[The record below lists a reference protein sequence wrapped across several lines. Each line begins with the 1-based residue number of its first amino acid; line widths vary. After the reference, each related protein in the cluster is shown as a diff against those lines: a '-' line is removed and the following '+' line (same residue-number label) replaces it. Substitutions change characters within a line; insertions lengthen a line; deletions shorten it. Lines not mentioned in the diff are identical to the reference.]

1 MDRHELDRLTR
12 DELLG
17 MARAAGIDGAEWLS
31 REELVA
37 SLARG
42 TIPGQPR
49 GLFDRAR
56 ALLDKARELGKTF
69 GRASRPP
76 EPAAPPP
83 PPPPAPPAPRAPTPP
98 ATPTPGTPAGG
109 ASFETLTMAEVYASQ
124 GHVAEARRIAE
135 AVLARDPE
143 SAEARALLARLP
155 ESGPEEDRRAPDP
168 PVSYGD
174 DVVGL
179 VLLGPDAP
187 FCYWEV
193 TDEGRSR
200 ARGLLGEEGRLT
212 LRLVTATAAGT
223 TLRDEAA
230 APIGELQ
237 VHGAAADARIRA
249 AVGLVGAGGRFVPI
263 AHSTP
268 VTTPPSGPSAD
279 TRIEWVE
286 VTLPPASPEVRRP
299 EPGPTTPAELRAQG
313 QAHRRLVG
321 GIDDAGPAT
330 EGRRS

>member
-56 ALLDKARELGKTF
+56 ALLDKARELGKTL
-69 GRASRPP
+69 GRGSRPP

-83 PPPPAPPAPRAPTPP
+83 PPAPRAPPAPPSPPP
-98 ATPTPGTPAGG
+98 APGAPAGG

-124 GHVAEARRIAE
+124 GHVAEARRIAQ

-155 ESGPEEDRRAPDP
+155 ETGPEEDRSTPDP
-168 PVSYGD
+168 PFS
-174 DVVGL
+174 
-179 VLLGPDAP
+179 
-187 FCYWEV
+187 
-193 TDEGRSR
+193 
-200 ARGLLGEEGRLT
+200 
-212 LRLVTATAAGT
+212 
-223 TLRDEAA
+223 
-230 APIGELQ
+230 
-237 VHGAAADARIRA
+237 
-249 AVGLVGAGGRFVPI
+249 
-263 AHSTP
+263 
-268 VTTPPSGPSAD
+268 
-279 TRIEWVE
+279 
-286 VTLPPASPEVRRP
+286 
-299 EPGPTTPAELRAQG
+299 
-313 QAHRRLVG
+313 
-321 GIDDAGPAT
+321 
-330 EGRRS
+330 